1 MQDFMNTNKNDSRNA
16 DQQQLTERQ
25 QQFLMTDELNFYRAK
40 RSQLIQD
47 LETLEQKIRRL
58 ELLLTQPI

>member
-1 MQDFMNTNKNDSRNA
+1 MDTNKNDSRNA
-16 DQQQLTERQ
+16 NQQQLTERQ

-47 LETLEQKIRRL
+47 LDLLEQKIRRL